1 MLVNKIR
8 SQEKKQ
14 FWAGNSYCL
23 ATSHLKCLLYVFVKL
38 SNRHIFMNL
47 EFWGEVRAINRL
59 ESARHTFIGCLLW
72 ASHYLSKQ
80 LMNIFLVI
88 LSTSIWGWHCYYLHF
103 KDKETENFS
112 KVTHLMEEKPEEKPR
127 LIATNYALL
136 PVYNSI

>member
-1 MLVNKIR
+1 
-8 SQEKKQ
+8 
-14 FWAGNSYCL
+14 
-23 ATSHLKCLLYVFVKL
+23 
-38 SNRHIFMNL
+38 MNL